1 MVTSLERGGPP
12 EQTIVLATHLARAG
26 VQVTA
31 VCATSALAARFAA
44 GGAEPVVLPLR
55 HALDVRQA
63 ERIRRR
69 LAGFDVVHAQ
79 DRRSG
84 LWVRLWP
91 RRRGLVKVY
100 TVRGLPDAYLPPPA
114 SSGPPSVRDRLAY
127 EWLEPALCRRAD
139 AVVVA
144 SRAVAAILRERLN
157 FPADRLTVI
166 PNGVEI
172 PPAPKAAGDRV
183 AALGV
188 LEPVKGLD
196 VFVRAAALLAARGTT
211 SPFTVF
217 GTGSLRVELER
228 LSAELGL
235 DGRMGFPGHVPSS
248 EALEQTA
255 VLVMPSHMEN
265 CPNAL
270 LEAMAA
276 GVPIVASRVGGVP
289 ELVDDACAELV
300 PPGDPGALA
309 DAIER
314 LLGDPALA
322 RRQAQAA
329 RARVEAH
336 FTAERNAQAVLA
348 LYTRLLAA
356 HDAAA

>member
-12 EQTIVLATHLARAG
+12 EQSIVLATHLARAG
-26 VQVTA
+26 VDVTA
-31 VCATSALAARFAA
+31 VCATDELADRFAS
-44 GGAEPVVLPLR
+44 GGAEPLVVPLR
-55 HALDVRQA
+55 HALDVRRA
-63 ERIRRR
+63 ELIRRR
-69 LAGFDVVHAQ
+69 VAGFDVIHAQ

-84 LWVRLWP
+84 LWMHLWP
-91 RRRGLVKVY
+91 RPRGLVKVY

-114 SSGPPSVRDRLAY
+114 GSGRPTLRDRLAY

-144 SRAVAAILRERLN
+144 SRAVAAILRDRLN
-157 FPADRLTVI
+157 FPADRLTVV

-172 PPAPKAAGDRV
+172 PPARTAGGELV

-196 VFVRAAALLAARGTT
+196 VFVRAAALLAARGTAP
-211 SPFTVF
+211 PFAVF
-217 GTGSLRVELER
+217 GTGSQHAELER
-228 LSAELGL
+228 LAAELGL
-235 DGRMGFPGHVPSS
+235 DGRMRFPGHVPSP
-248 EALEQTA
+248 EALEKTA

-289 ELVDDACAELV
+289 ELVDDACAQLV
-300 PPGDPGALA
+300 PPGDPVALA
-309 DAIER
+309 AAIER
-314 LLGDPALA
+314 MLGDPGLA
-322 RRQAQAA
+322 SRQAQAA
-329 RARVEAH
+329 RTRVEAH

-348 LYTRLLAA
+348 LYTRLGARGSAA
-356 HDAAA
+356 